1 MPITPASG
9 FRAAHSCVMPPG
21 SSWTETLEGVLDV
34 NMVLNS
40 QTNNPS
46 KTLLIA
52 DAELKGIELL
62 LSGELKADHILL
74 VQRDD
79 DALFKLERYLNSAGR
94 EFSQYFILC
103 HGAPGKLKL
112 GAHEIDTNQLAAR
125 TSLNLGL
132 SKWMRGKR
140 LGLIAC
146 SVSAQECGVRMLEA
160 LGQHW
165 GVRVSASPTKLGQH
179 LELELPAQQ

>member
-1 MPITPASG
+1 
-9 FRAAHSCVMPPG
+9 MPPG
-21 SSWTETLEGVLDV
+21 SSWIETLEGVLDV

-94 EFSQYFILC
+94 EFSQYF
-103 HGAPGKLKL
+103 
-112 GAHEIDTNQLAAR
+112 
-125 TSLNLGL
+125 
-132 SKWMRGKR
+132 
-140 LGLIAC
+140 
-146 SVSAQECGVRMLEA
+146 VSRRPRKIKV
-160 LGQHW
+160 W
-165 GVRVSASPTKLGQH
+165 GT
-179 LELELPAQQ
+179 